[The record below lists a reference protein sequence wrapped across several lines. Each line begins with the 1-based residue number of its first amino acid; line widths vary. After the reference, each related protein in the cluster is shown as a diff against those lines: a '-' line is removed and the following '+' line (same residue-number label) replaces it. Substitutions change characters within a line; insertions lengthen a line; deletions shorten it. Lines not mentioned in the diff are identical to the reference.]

1 MDFISQ
7 NWLELL
13 VGLMAFLKVV
23 TNLTP
28 TEKDNKI
35 FGWLDSVIDAVI
47 PNYKKTVIPGR
58 LYRLYEV

>member
-28 TEKDNKI
+28 TENSNRKRQQNI
-35 FGWLDSVIDAVI
+35 WMVRFS
-47 PNYKKTVIPGR
+47 
-58 LYRLYEV
+58 YRCCYS

>member
-47 PNYKKTVIPGR
+47 PNYKNKK
-58 LYRLYEV
+58 

>member
-13 VGLMAFLKVV
+13 VGLMSFLKVV

-47 PNYKKTVIPGR
+47 PNYKKKK
-58 LYRLYEV
+58 